1 MLGILDPKLPGLTSV
16 EDTATWWE
24 LLRTI
29 GLVAADTSPRNVRVE
44 LLKHHPGSRCT
55 FRAQWWGR
63 EATRSLIGKLYDV
76 DRPEVYDAMRAVQ
89 AAGFDGASEFGI
101 PRPLAYLPSLR
112 LLLQEEV
119 NGESVQDLCLR
130 RGARIIDVAERCARW
145 LLSFQAS
152 APVSEPPPDRDT
164 LLASLARWSARVAR
178 LGEPFGDKAACL
190 WRALQEMASTL
201 APVPG
206 CAGHGSYSPAHVVLV
221 GRRTIVLDWDG
232 YDVADPARDV
242 SRFVVAVRRLA
253 LGRLGS
259 VHSLDDVASEFLST
273 FLREGPSEAGAN
285 MRFYVAATWLRLA
298 KYADAHRVS
307 HWREKLSLMLDEGLR
322 AAEGGD

>member
-1 MLGILDPKLPGLTSV
+1 VLGILDPKLPGLTSV

-24 LLRTI
+24 FLRTI

-190 WRALQEMASTL
+190 WRAWCRATSATSRRCASRQL
-201 APVPG
+201 IKE
-206 CAGHGSYSPAHVVLV
+206 PAWVM
-221 GRRTIVLDWDG
+221 
-232 YDVADPARDV
+232 
-242 SRFVVAVRRLA
+242 S
-253 LGRLGS
+253 
-259 VHSLDDVASEFLST
+259 
-273 FLREGPSEAGAN
+273 
-285 MRFYVAATWLRLA
+285 
-298 KYADAHRVS
+298 
-307 HWREKLSLMLDEGLR
+307 
-322 AAEGGD
+322 